1 MAAAQATGDYV
12 SLHSLQSATQY
23 NGKNGRLIDFSHG
36 TGRWKV
42 ELLDSGEH
50 INVKPENMRH
60 TVKLDPAQSA
70 EFQRVTDGLDLGQ
83 FAEAMITG
91 AELARQKMVKDG
103 QREGGFDL
111 SALIDL
117 PQCGEGWVI
126 SWTQTKEVDDGK
138 LVFLCLVIIHQ
149 PLPKPGHKYESL
161 ESTMHLQVGTRKFKG
176 EPDGMDATLV
186 LDNCMWAPL
195 NGLPRRPAWVLVAHR
210 FGKKN
215 HATIQQQL
223 YFRCVTECNLQPRS
237 AAQVA
242 CDEYN
247 TSLKGVYCHHC
258 GVKDGRGGQ
267 KKLQQC
273 AKCKSAHYC
282 SSECQRLDWPQHK
295 AACREGRP
303 ASKAKGK
310 NKGSD

>member
-1 MAAAQATGDYV
+1 MAAAQGDYV

-149 PLPKPGHKYESL
+149 PLPKPGHKSMAPAAPHGKPRCSVSRVASKL
-161 ESTMHLQVGTRKFKG
+161 
-176 EPDGMDATLV
+176 TLV
-186 LDNCMWAPL
+186 
-195 NGLPRRPAWVLVAHR
+195 RV
-210 FGKKN
+210 
-215 HATIQQQL
+215 
-223 YFRCVTECNLQPRS
+223 RS
-237 AAQVA
+237 DAQA
-242 CDEYN
+242 RQ
-247 TSLKGVYCHHC
+247 T
-258 GVKDGRGGQ
+258 
-267 KKLQQC
+267 
-273 AKCKSAHYC
+273 
-282 SSECQRLDWPQHK
+282 
-295 AACREGRP
+295 
-303 ASKAKGK
+303 
-310 NKGSD
+310 